1 MQFTALVVDDNAAL
15 AQNLSEILE
24 SIPDFELNC
33 LIASTRRQALHVCT
47 GHVSDLLLAI
57 LDLRLPDG
65 DGIELAAEVRSLC
78 PFAQIVILTG
88 NASLESAMAAIGEGA
103 FAYVLKPFKVDEL
116 IQTARRA
123 LAQGALL
130 HEREELRQ
138 KLERSEQ
145 RHREVVEAV
154 PAFVIALDEQSRIV
168 LWNGY
173 LENATGFSRDEMLG
187 TSGAELIGHGGDRKL
202 PLRSGGHRLVRWQRA
217 ELTRSAGSAV
227 TYAVGIDVTEER
239 EMLRRTLRAERLAAV
254 GTLATGLA
262 HEVRNPLNSASLQLQ
277 VLKRRLSRGVVQ
289 PNELLPV
296 VAIVTEE
303 ISRLDHLV
311 SDFLS
316 FAQPRPLAL
325 VPSDLNGL
333 IVAAAGLVRA
343 EAEGLR
349 VEVVCE
355 LDPGVG
361 TVEVE
366 PERLRQVLLNL
377 ARNALEA
384 MPEGGRLTFRS
395 LAANAEGNVC
405 VEVEDTGPGFP
416 EDAPIFDAFY
426 TTKTGGTGLGLAIVH
441 RIVSEHGGS
450 MRASSE
456 PGCTRFSAYL
466 PQLHV

>member
-1 MQFTALVVDDNAAL
+1 MRFTALVVDDNAAL
-15 AQNLSEILE
+15 AQNLRELLE

-33 LIASTRRQALHVCT
+33 LIASTRRQALQACT

-78 PFAQIVILTG
+78 PFAQIVIVTG

-103 FAYVLKPFKVDEL
+103 FAYVLKPFKPDDL
-116 IQTARRA
+116 LQTARRA

-187 TSGAELIGHGGDRKL
+187 TSGTELIGEGGDRKL
-202 PLRSGGHRLVRWQRA
+202 PLKSGGHRLVRWQRA

-227 TYAVGIDVTEER
+227 TYAVGIDVSEER
-239 EMLRRTLRAERLAAV
+239 EMLRRTLRVERLAAV

-277 VLKRRLSRGVVQ
+277 VLKRRVSRGVADPSQ
-289 PNELLPV
+289 LLPV
-296 VAIVTEE
+296 VAIVSEE

-333 IVAAAGLVRA
+333 IGAAAGLVRA
-343 EAEGLR
+343 EAADLGVA
-349 VEVVCE
+349 VECE

-361 TVEVE
+361 SVEVE

-377 ARNALEA
+377 ARNSLQA
-384 MPEGGRLTFRS
+384 MPGGGRVTFRS
-395 LAANAEGNVC
+395 KAANADGNVC
-405 VEVEDTGPGFP
+405 IEVEDTGLGFSD
-416 EDAPIFDAFY
+416 EAPIFDAFY
-426 TTKTGGTGLGLAIVH
+426 TTKPGGTGLGLAIVH

-450 MRASSE
+450 MRAISQ

-466 PQLHV
+466 PQLRV

>member
-1 MQFTALVVDDNAAL
+1 M
-15 AQNLSEILE
+15 
-24 SIPDFELNC
+24 
-33 LIASTRRQALHVCT
+33 
-47 GHVSDLLLAI
+47 
-57 LDLRLPDG
+57 
-65 DGIELAAEVRSLC
+65 
-78 PFAQIVILTG
+78 
-88 NASLESAMAAIGEGA
+88 
-103 FAYVLKPFKVDEL
+103 
-116 IQTARRA
+116 
-123 LAQGALL
+123 LL

-154 PAFVIALDEQSRIV
+154 PSFVIALDEQSRIV

-173 LENATGFSRDEMLG
+173 LENATGFARDEMLG
-187 TSGAELIGHGGDRKL
+187 TSGAELIGQGGDRKL
-202 PLRSGGHRLVRWQRA
+202 PLKSGGHRLVRWQRA

-277 VLKRRLSRGVVQ
+277 VLKRRLSRGVLQ
-289 PNELLPV
+289 PDELLPV
-296 VAIVTEE
+296 VAIVSEE

-316 FAQPRPLAL
+316 FAQPRPLEL
-325 VPSDLNGL
+325 VPSDLNAL
-333 IVAAAGLVRA
+333 IDAAAGLIRA
-343 EAEGLR
+343 EATAQG
-349 VEVVCE
+349 VEVACE

-377 ARNALEA
+377 GRNALEA

-395 LAANAEGNVC
+395 AAANADGNVC
-405 VEVEDTGPGFP
+405 VEVEDSGAGFP

-426 TTKTGGTGLGLAIVH
+426 TTKPGGTGLGLAIVH

-450 MRASSE
+450 MRASSQ

-466 PQLHV
+466 PQLRV